1 MIAKKRTSAPAGK
14 KETLKDIIDA
24 VAAKEKVLHP
34 LPKEKKNPGIEEF
47 ESIET
52 SQSRKADEQMVRLS
66 NLLERAKIAE
76 YVRMSERPI
85 RLLFLNFLIGLARG
99 FGFLIGASVMV
110 AFFLY
115 LLGKLVQLPYIGE
128 YFGAIFSFFRAAIS
142 AKF

>member
-1 MIAKKRTSAPAGK
+1 MIAKKKEQK

-24 VAAKEKVLHP
+24 VSAKEKVLRP
-34 LPKEKKNPGIEEF
+34 LPEEKKNPGIEEF

-52 SQSRKADEQMVRLS
+52 SQSRKADEQMMRLAH
-66 NLLERAKIAE
+66 LLERAKIAE

-85 RLLFLNFLIGLARG
+85 RLLFLNFIIGLARG

-110 AFFLY
+110 ALFLY

-128 YFGAIFSFFRAAIS
+128 YFETIFSFFRAAIS